1 MKNNA
6 SNSFMLMAIFF
17 LFLNLANSQNPKKIL
32 TLGDSNGAFTY
43 GWVYQLQKMLP
54 NDLIFNTSTPGNT
67 VGFDN
72 LDQSK
77 LNTLKNLDKY
87 LSTAQDSLEHIDY
100 ILIMLGTND
109 AKYIFRHRQKEVYNN
124 MQTLISKLK
133 DFSYQSKSKPKIIII
148 SPPPFGDNQVLDEKY
163 KGGSKRIKHTVKFFK
178 QIAKKNNCG
187 FVNLYKELKH
197 SFMNYSKDG
206 IHLNEEGQ
214 KIIAKKVLQR
224 TMNLN

>member
-1 MKNNA
+1 
-6 SNSFMLMAIFF
+6 
-17 LFLNLANSQNPKKIL
+17 
-32 TLGDSNGAFTY
+32 
-43 GWVYQLQKMLP
+43 MLP